1 MKSKKK
7 VFIFVLICII
17 IFSIFYYIFCILGN
31 NKNRNQNEI
40 VDNILKK
47 LENYEADVTVSV
59 MTNKNETIYNM
70 KQIYNKNES
79 KTIIN
84 SPENIKGMVIENTN
98 NTLKITNPII
108 NMEKVY
114 EDYDF
119 ILNNDLF
126 LNVFINDYKNNSS
139 EIHEQDNELILSIKL
154 NNKTSTYIKYKELY
168 LNKETKLP
176 LKLEMK
182 DDSQKTKICIIY
194 NDIKIK

>member
-1 MKSKKK
+1 MKSNKK

-70 KQIYNKNES
+70 KQIYNKNKS

>member
-47 LENYEADVTVSV
+47 LENYEANVTVSV
-59 MTNKNETIYNM
+59 MTNKNKTIYNM

>member
-139 EIHEQDNELILSIKL
+139 EIHEQENELILSIKL

>member
-1 MKSKKK
+1 MKSNKK

-70 KQIYNKNES
+70 KQIYNKNKS

-139 EIHEQDNELILSIKL
+139 EIHEQDNELIISIKL

>member
-1 MKSKKK
+1 MKSNKK

-59 MTNKNETIYNM
+59 MANKNETIYNM

>member
-1 MKSKKK
+1 MKSNKK

-59 MTNKNETIYNM
+59 MANKNETIYNM
-70 KQIYNKNES
+70 KQIYNKNKS

>member
-108 NMEKVY
+108 NMEKIY

>member
-1 MKSKKK
+1 MKSKKN

-47 LENYEADVTVSV
+47 LENYEANVTVSV
-59 MTNKNETIYNM
+59 MTNKNKTIYNM

-176 LKLEMK
+176 LTLEMK

>member
-1 MKSKKK
+1 M
-7 VFIFVLICII
+7 
-17 IFSIFYYIFCILGN
+17 GN

-182 DDSQKTKICIIY
+182 DDSQKLKY
-194 NDIKIK
+194 A

>member
-1 MKSKKK
+1 MKSNKK